1 MKSQIAALFIAAV
14 AAFPVIADTLT
25 VKADAPKRYVVKKGD
40 TLWDI
45 SSLYLRSPWKWPELW
60 QNNPQIDNP
69 HLIFPGDILAL
80 GYDENGNPV
89 LRIDKG
95 VRKLSP
101 QVRIITAKGEAI
113 PTLPLSVLEPY
124 LIFDQALSKDDLD
137 DVPIVL
143 GSNKNF
149 KLSIAGHLLYV
160 KGDLLQGGTYGI
172 YRKGKPYQD
181 GFSTLAY
188 ETKLMG
194 TGRVVKAGDIQD
206 GLPSTLRVDDVKQ
219 EIKAGDFVMP
229 IAQGQDHKAAFQMS
243 KPSQAVDGKI
253 IASGNRHTEFGAM
266 SVVVLNLGSS
276 QKLVEGS
283 VLNILRQSP
292 TVIENEDGP
301 RYLEDSSSL
310 DKLIGDIGS
319 LFGEDNS
326 EDSTVWHMPSE
337 KVGELMLFK
346 VYDNISYAMVTK
358 TSHPIRVGDSVTN

>member
-14 AAFPVIADTLT
+14 AALPVIADTLT

-69 HLIFPGDILAL
+69 HLIYPGDILAL
-80 GYDENGNPV
+80 EVDENGNPV

-101 QVRIITAKGEAI
+101 KARIITAKGEAI
-113 PTLPLSVLEPY
+113 PTLPLSILEPY
-124 LIFDQALSKDDLD
+124 LIFDQALSNDELEDI
-137 DVPIVL
+137 PIVL

-149 KLSIAGHLLYV
+149 KMSIIGHLLYV
-160 KGDLLQGGTYGI
+160 KGDLLQGGAYGI
-172 YRKGKPYQD
+172 YRKGQPYQD
-181 GFSTLAY
+181 GFTTLAY
-188 ETKLMG
+188 ETKLVG

-243 KPSQAVDGKI
+243 KPSQEIDGKI

-346 VYDNISYAMVTK
+346 VYDNISYAMVIQ